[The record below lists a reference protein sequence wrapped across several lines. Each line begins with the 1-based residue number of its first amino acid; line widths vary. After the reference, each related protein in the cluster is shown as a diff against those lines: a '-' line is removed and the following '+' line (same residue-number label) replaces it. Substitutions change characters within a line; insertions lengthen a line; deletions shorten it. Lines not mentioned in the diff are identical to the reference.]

1 MTTQETSALMAFY
14 HVTAIEDWT
23 CTNVMKYYRAKL
35 ENKAQKNVLDY
46 IKKDLTRVAK
56 SSEFDITRQEKAQK
70 IIDDWK
76 VRLLMEYKFERVK
89 VCLTLSTSWDSY

>member
-1 MTTQETSALMAFY
+1 MTTQGTSALMAFY

-35 ENKAQKNVLDY
+35 ENKDQKTVLDN
-46 IKKDLTRVAK
+46 IKKDLIRVTK
-56 SSEFDITRQEKAQK
+56 SSAFDIARQEKAQK

-76 VRLLMEYKFERVK
+76 VRLLVGHRFERVK
-89 VCLTLSTSWDSY
+89 I